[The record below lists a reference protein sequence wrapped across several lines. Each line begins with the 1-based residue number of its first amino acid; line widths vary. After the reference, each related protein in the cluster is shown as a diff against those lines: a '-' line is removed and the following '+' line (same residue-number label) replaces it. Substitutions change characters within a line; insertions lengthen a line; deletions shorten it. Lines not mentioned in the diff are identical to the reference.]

1 MHLKHKP
8 DSPRKSPQ
16 AGAGRR
22 VISSKWISL
31 ASVVVV
37 LCVSAFAL
45 PRTIESN
52 LDGYSSYD
60 ELTASLKSL
69 VKSHPNLA
77 RLESTGKT
85 LEGRDIWMIE
95 VGNQSGTPIQD
106 RPALLMAA
114 NFEGNQVGTSEIALR
129 TVRYLLEKYGSDEA
143 VTKSLDEHVFYVFPR
158 VNPDGAERMF
168 MKVKSGTATNTYAF
182 DDDNDGRTDEDGP
195 EDLNGDGMITAMRV
209 ADPSGLYMI
218 DPTDARLMKKA
229 DPKKGES
236 GTYSVYWEGTDND
249 KDGFYNEDAPGGVD
263 LNRNFQHEYPYYT
276 RGAGPHMVSERESR
290 AIMDFTIAHRNIAM
304 MFVLGPNDNLVSAP
318 NSKGELGKA
327 EGISL
332 FDFANAS
339 FEEASKVGIFST
351 QAPRRFGGGGGS
363 QATSNSGGGGRRP
376 ATTVSS
382 DDLEYFTTVS
392 KKYVELTGIK
402 QAPALVKAEGAF
414 FQYGY
419 FQFGVPSF
427 TTPGWGLTAAT
438 SDSSKT
444 SESKGRGGSSEGAAS
459 FDKKLADWMDSAGV
473 DGIAAWT
480 SFTHPTLG
488 EVEIGGF
495 KPDQA
500 LNPPVSVLDE
510 VGPKNAAFAVYLT
523 SLFADVN
530 IAKTEVVN
538 HGGGVFR
545 IKAEVEDAGF
555 LPTSTAHGVTSRSV
569 KPTMVQL
576 GIAPEALLSGSA
588 KTSFFQAMDGSGTRN
603 KFEWLIKG
611 NKGDSIEL
619 KVVSQKGGS
628 DTATIRLQ

>member
-1 MHLKHKP
+1 
-8 DSPRKSPQ
+8 
-16 AGAGRR
+16 
-22 VISSKWISL
+22 
-31 ASVVVV
+31 
-37 LCVSAFAL
+37 
-45 PRTIESN
+45 
-52 LDGYSSYD
+52 
-60 ELTASLKSL
+60 
-69 VKSHPNLA
+69 
-77 RLESTGKT
+77 
-85 LEGRDIWMIE
+85 
-95 VGNQSGTPIQD
+95 
-106 RPALLMAA
+106 
-114 NFEGNQVGTSEIALR
+114 
-129 TVRYLLEKYGSDEA
+129 
-143 VTKSLDEHVFYVFPR
+143 
-158 VNPDGAERMF
+158 
-168 MKVKSGTATNTYAF
+168 
-182 DDDNDGRTDEDGP
+182 
-195 EDLNGDGMITAMRV
+195 
-209 ADPSGLYMI
+209 
-218 DPTDARLMKKA
+218 
-229 DPKKGES
+229 
-236 GTYSVYWEGTDND
+236 
-249 KDGFYNEDAPGGVD
+249 
-263 LNRNFQHEYPYYT
+263 
-276 RGAGPHMVSERESR
+276 
-290 AIMDFTIAHRNIAM
+290 
-304 MFVLGPNDNLVSAP
+304 
-318 NSKGELGKA
+318 
-327 EGISL
+327 
-332 FDFANAS
+332 
-339 FEEASKVGIFST
+339 
-351 QAPRRFGGGGGS
+351 
-363 QATSNSGGGGRRP
+363 
-376 ATTVSS
+376 
-382 DDLEYFTTVS
+382 
-392 KKYVELTGIK
+392 
-402 QAPALVKAEGAF
+402 
-414 FQYGY
+414 
-419 FQFGVPSF
+419 VPSF

-545 IKAEVEDAGF
+545 IKAEVENAGF